1 MFLKKLII
9 STEAKTIREISFRE
23 GINLIVDNTGSE
35 ITGNNVGKTTVLK
48 LIDFCLG
55 ASPKGIWIDPENKKD
70 EYLLVKNFLINNR
83 VLITLILKENLGNPR
98 SKEIKIERN
107 FLARKEIIRRI
118 NGQSFTEEE
127 FEAELGKLIFP
138 NFAAGKPTF
147 RQLISH
153 NIRYKDENLTNTLR
167 TLDKF
172 STDAEYETL
181 HLLMLGVEFTQGS
194 SKQNVLAKL
203 KQEETFKSRLEK
215 NQTKNAY
222 ETALALIISDI
233 EKINERK
240 SNLNLNED
248 YEADLDKLTKI
259 KYELNAASSQLTNLN
274 LKKELINEAQND
286 LKANYSSA
294 DASEL
299 QSIYQQ
305 ATQYIDGIQ
314 KTFDDLVDFH
324 NKMIDEKVKFLTDE
338 LPSIETDISKK
349 QALINRLLA
358 SEKELSQ
365 TIAKSDS
372 FEELEKLIAQLS
384 EKYQK
389 KGEYETIISQLNEV
403 QAEIDKLTKELQ
415 EIDDSLFSDD
425 FEQKVKEQLNKFNKF
440 FASVSEY
447 LYDEQYALKYDII
460 TNKKGQKL
468 YKFTAF
474 NLNFSSG
481 KKQGEIS
488 CFDIAYTMFADSENM
503 PCLHF
508 ILNDKKELMHDN
520 QLVKISEFVNRNNI
534 QFVASILRDKLPAEL
549 NNNEYFVLELSQ
561 RDKLFRIENR
571 D

>member
-9 STEAKTIREISFRE
+9 STETKTIREISFRE

-70 EYLLVKNFLINNR
+70 EYLLVKNFLKDNG
-83 VLITLILKENLGNPR
+83 VLITLILKDDLAVPR
-98 SKEIKIERN
+98 SREVKIERN

-127 FEAELGKLIFP
+127 FETELGKLIFP
-138 NFAAGKPTF
+138 NLVTNKPTF

-153 NIRYKDENLTNTLR
+153 NIRYKDENLVNTLR

-181 HLLMLGVEFTQGS
+181 HLFMLGVEFAEGS

-222 ETALALIISDI
+222 ETALALVISDI
-233 EKINERK
+233 EKINEQK
-240 SNLNLNED
+240 SKLNLNEE

-294 DASEL
+294 DVTEL

-305 ATQYIDGIQ
+305 ATQYIEVIQ

-324 NKMIDEKVKFLTDE
+324 NKMIDEKVKFLSDE

-349 QALINRLLA
+349 VAQINRLLA
-358 SEKELSQ
+358 REKELSQ

-372 FEELEKLIAQLS
+372 FEELEKLIGQLS

-403 QAEIDKLTKELQ
+403 QSEIGKLSEELQ
-415 EIDDSLFSDD
+415 KIDDSLFSDN

-447 LYDEQYALKYDII
+447 LYDEQYALKHEII
-460 TNKKGQKL
+460 TNRKGQKL

-488 CFDIAYTMFADSENM
+488 CFDIAYIMFADSENM

-520 QLVKISEFVNRNNI
+520 QLVKISEFVNLNKI
-534 QFVASILRDKLPAEL
+534 QFVASMLRDKLPAEL
-549 NNNEYFVLELSQ
+549 NNTEYFVLELSQ
-561 RDKLFRIENR
+561 SDKLFRIENNG
-571 D
+571 